1 MRKLTAAETKT
12 MRDKIAMAQ
21 GNLCPLCGGDFKE
34 AKLVKRKLKPKLIK
48 VLDHDHAT
56 GVIRGVL
63 CNNCNGMEGQ
73 ISNRANR
80 AKRNITA
87 LQWLRNL
94 VGYLETCE
102 KAQSSLIYHTHK
114 TEDQKRLLRN
124 KRARNKRA
132 AIKAAT
138 IIRENTHGKN

>member
-1 MRKLTAAETKT
+1 MRKLTAAETKI
-12 MRDKIAMAQ
+12 MRDKIAKAQ
-21 GNLCPLCGGDFKE
+21 GYMCPLCHGDFKE
-34 AKLVKRKLKPKLIK
+34 AVIVKRKLKPKLIQ
-48 VLDHDHAT
+48 VLDHDHTT

-80 AKRNITA
+80 AKRDLTLLEW
-87 LQWLRNL
+87 LQNL

-114 TEDQKRLLRN
+114 TQDDKRLLRN

-138 IIRENTHGKN
+138 ILRENTSGKN